1 MEGGKVMS
9 EKRNVLVGQSGGPS
23 SAINATLAGVVE
35 QAFASEKV
43 GKIYGMVHGIKGVLE
58 DWIIDIGQPLSGP
71 AELGRLIHTPSS
83 ALGSCRHKL
92 KSVQDDPEAYKT
104 IFERFAQ
111 YNIGYFVYI
120 GGNDS
125 MDTVKKLSEY
135 AKEHGIDVAIMGAP
149 KTIDNDLHGMDHS
162 PGFASAAKY
171 ISTTFAEIWCDA
183 KVYDYPT
190 VTIVETMG
198 RHVGWLCAAS
208 AVARAQGGAPHLI
221 YLPEVPF
228 DDAKFLEDL
237 KNQMALRPAV
247 VVAISEGIKYANGTY
262 VCEDESNV
270 RVDAFGHKTLSGACR
285 VLEGLITNSI
295 DCKVRCVDLSVL
307 QRCAGHLA
315 SSVDLHESRI
325 LGSISLS
332 RALDGIS
339 GEVSVLNRI
348 SDNPYSVEYSTVP
361 ACTIANHEKAVP
373 REWINQR
380 GNDVTEEFIK
390 YVTPLLGGSFG
401 SDLSEGYPKHFRF

>member
-1 MEGGKVMS
+1 MS

-35 QAFASEKV
+35 QALTSAKV
-43 GKIYGMVHGIKGVLE
+43 DKVYGMKHGIKGVLE
-58 DWIIDIGQPLSGP
+58 DWIIDIGIPLGGP
-71 AELGRLIHTPSS
+71 AEQKRLIHTPSS
-83 ALGSCRHKL
+83 ALGSCRYKL
-92 KSVQDDPEAYKT
+92 KSAQDDPAAYKT
-104 IFERFAQ
+104 IFERFKQ

-171 ISTTFAEIWCDA
+171 IATTFAEVWCDA

-208 AVARAQGGAPHLI
+208 AVARAQGNAPHLI
-221 YLPEVPF
+221 YLPEVAF
-228 DDAKFLEDL
+228 DDSAFLEDVKAQL
-237 KNQMALRPAV
+237 AKSPAV
-247 VVAISEGIKYANGTY
+247 VIAISEGIKRADGKY
-262 VCEDESNV
+262 VCEDEGNV
-270 RVDAFGHKTLSGACR
+270 TVDAFGHKNMGGACR
-285 VLEGLITNSI
+285 VLENLIRSKMNI
-295 DCKVRCVDLSVL
+295 KVRCVDLSIL

-325 LGSISLS
+325 LGSIALS
-332 RALDGIS
+332 RALEGVS
-339 GEVSVLNRI
+339 GQVSVLNRV
-348 SDNPYSVEYSTVP
+348 SDDPYRVEYSTVP
-361 ACTIANHEKAVP
+361 SYTIANHEKPVP
-373 REWINQR
+373 REWINAR
-380 GNDVTEEFIK
+380 GNDVTEELVK
-390 YVTPLLGGSFG
+390 YVTPLLGGLFG
-401 SDLSEGYPKHFRF
+401 SDLSAGYPKHFGF

>member
-1 MEGGKVMS
+1 MS
-9 EKRNVLVGQSGGPS
+9 EKKNVLVGQSGGPS

-43 GKIYGMVHGIKGVLE
+43 DKVYGMSHGIKGVLE
-58 DWIIDIGQPLSGP
+58 GWIIDIGTPLSGP

-83 ALGSCRHKL
+83 ALGSCRYKL
-92 KSVQDDPEAYKT
+92 KSAKDDPAAYKT
-104 IFERFAQ
+104 IFERLKQ

-135 AKEHGIDVAIMGAP
+135 AKANGITDIAIMGAP

-171 ISTTFAEIWCDA
+171 IATTFAEIWCDA
-183 KVYDYPT
+183 RVYDYPT

-208 AVARAQGGAPHLI
+208 AVARAQGEAPHLI
-221 YLPEVPF
+221 YLPEVTF
-228 DDAKFLEDL
+228 DDAKFLEDVKAQL
-237 KNQMALRPAV
+237 AKSPAV
-247 VVAISEGIKYANGTY
+247 VIAISEGIKRANGSY
-262 VCEDESNV
+262 VGEDENCAK
-270 RVDAFGHKTLSGACR
+270 VDAFGHKTLSGACE
-285 VLEGLITNSI
+285 VLASLIKNSM
-295 DCKVRCVDLSVL
+295 DVKVRTVNMSIL

-325 LGSISLS
+325 LGSIALS
-332 RALDGIS
+332 RALDGVS
-339 GEVSVLNRI
+339 GQVSVLNRV
-348 SDNPYSVEYSTVP
+348 SDNPYRVEYSTVP
-361 ACTIANHEKAVP
+361 SDTIANHEKAVP
-373 REWINQR
+373 REWINAR
-380 GNDVTEEFIK
+380 GNDVTEELVN
-390 YVTPLLGGSFG
+390 YVTPLLGGVFG
-401 SDLSEGYPKHFRF
+401 SDLSAGYPKHFRF

>member
-1 MEGGKVMS
+1 MS
-9 EKRNVLVGQSGGPS
+9 EKKNVLVGQSGGPT

-35 QAFASEKV
+35 HALTSENV
-43 GKIYGMVHGIKGVLE
+43 GKIYGTMHGIKGVLE
-58 DWIIDIGQPLSGP
+58 DWIIDIGTPLSAP
-71 AELGRLIHTPSS
+71 QELGRLIHTPSS

-92 KSVQDDPEAYKT
+92 KSEHDDPEAYKT

-125 MDTVKKLSEY
+125 MDTVNKLSEY
-135 AKEHGIDVAIMGAP
+135 ALDHGIDVAIMGAP
-149 KTIDNDLHGMDHS
+149 KTIDNDLYGMDHS

-171 ISTTFAEIWCDA
+171 IATTFAEVWCDA

-228 DDAKFLEDL
+228 DNAKFLEDIKEQL
-237 KNQMALRPAV
+237 AQRPAV
-247 VVAISEGIKYANGTY
+247 VVAVSEGVKRADGKY
-262 VCEDESNV
+262 VCEDEGNV
-270 RVDAFGHKTLSGACR
+270 KVDAFGHKNMGGACR
-285 VLEGLITNSI
+285 VLEGILTNHMDI
-295 DCKVRCVDLSVL
+295 KVRCVDLSIL

-315 SSVDLHESRI
+315 SSVDLHESRM
-325 LGSISLS
+325 LGSIALS
-332 RALDGIS
+332 RALDGVS
-339 GEVSVLNRI
+339 GEVSVLNRV
-348 SDNPYSVEYSTVP
+348 SDNPYRVEFSTVP

-373 REWINQR
+373 REWINER
-380 GNDVTEEFIK
+380 GNDVTQELVD
-390 YVTPLLGGSFG
+390 YVTPLLGGLFG